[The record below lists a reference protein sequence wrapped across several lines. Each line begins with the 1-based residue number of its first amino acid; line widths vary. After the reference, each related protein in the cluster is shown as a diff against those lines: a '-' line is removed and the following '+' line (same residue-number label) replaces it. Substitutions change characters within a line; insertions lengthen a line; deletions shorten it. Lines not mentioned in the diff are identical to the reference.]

1 MSSRL
6 YEIVSKVF
14 SIPIAEI
21 NDNSSPETIEKWDSF
36 HGLVLVD
43 TLETE
48 FNVQFTLGEI
58 TEVNNI
64 GDIKKIII
72 SIIAFYKTPSLSFF
86 PHFDCT
92 RNHKIIYSSSFS
104 KLKPNFI
111 FSNSLGKSYPS
122 LSG

>member
-43 TLETE
+43 ALETE
-48 FNVQFTLGEI
+48 FNVKFTLGEI

-64 GDIKKIII
+64 GDIKKHLKNHGV
-72 SIIAFYKTPSLSFF
+72 KT
-86 PHFDCT
+86 D
-92 RNHKIIYSSSFS
+92 
-104 KLKPNFI
+104 
-111 FSNSLGKSYPS
+111 
-122 LSG
+122 

>member
-1 MSSRL
+1 MSSRF

-36 HGLVLVD
+36 NGLVLVD

-48 FNVQFTLGEI
+48 FNVKFTLGEI

-64 GDIKKIII
+64 GDIKKHLKNHGV
-72 SIIAFYKTPSLSFF
+72 KT
-86 PHFDCT
+86 D
-92 RNHKIIYSSSFS
+92 
-104 KLKPNFI
+104 
-111 FSNSLGKSYPS
+111 
-122 LSG
+122 

>member
-1 MSSRL
+1 MSSRF

-43 TLETE
+43 ALETE
-48 FNVQFTLGEI
+48 FNVKFTLGEI

-64 GDIKKIII
+64 SDIKKHLKNHGV
-72 SIIAFYKTPSLSFF
+72 KT
-86 PHFDCT
+86 
-92 RNHKIIYSSSFS
+92 N
-104 KLKPNFI
+104 
-111 FSNSLGKSYPS
+111 
-122 LSG
+122 